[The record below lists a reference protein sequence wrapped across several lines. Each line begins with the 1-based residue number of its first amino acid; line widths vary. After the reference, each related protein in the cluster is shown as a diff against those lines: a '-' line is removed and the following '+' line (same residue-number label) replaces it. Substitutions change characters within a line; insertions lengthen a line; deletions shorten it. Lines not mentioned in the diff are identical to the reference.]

1 MDHREIIVRMP
12 ESSAG
17 IFSFVCST
25 PVHSPARQPASS
37 ASSEARYG
45 FPPPKITLQATAA
58 PSGSAS
64 APEETGNAGDEP
76 ERMYPL
82 CDELTELS
90 LFCVYMPDFMS
101 DGLVDT
107 IEEFA
112 FVDYLENLTNVHINF
127 DVVGSVMTYM
137 EQVSFMVAGGDMLEI
152 FQLTYDHAVSVIA

>member
-1 MDHREIIVRMP
+1 MKIKKTLSLILAALLIVAVLAGCGTASSGSASKSP
-12 ESSAG
+12 EGGSGSSSA
-17 IFSFVCST
+17 
-25 PVHSPARQPASS
+25 
-37 ASSEARYG
+37 
-45 FPPPKITLQATAA
+45 AA